1 MALIPSIETPG
12 VLKLPYEWSNADKR
26 TASFGYGPMNTNLA
40 QLARAYLV
48 FGNEGSMPRLK
59 LFQNFNKFDEDNVK
73 VFKRETV
80 SNIANHLKAVVE
92 NGSGYRAKM
101 RGHEVAGKTGTVDVR
116 LASGGYS
123 KKGNV
128 NTYFSGFSPVEN
140 PKYFMSINLN
150 KPKKC
155 FRGYTNK
162 PFKCE
167 GSNSAAI
174 AFNEAMNKILNN
186 GNYDLQ
192 LAGN

>member
-1 MALIPSIETPG
+1 
-12 VLKLPYEWSNADKR
+12 
-26 TASFGYGPMNTNLA
+26 
-40 QLARAYLV
+40 
-48 FGNEGSMPRLK
+48 
-59 LFQNFNKFDEDNVK
+59 
-73 VFKRETV
+73 
-80 SNIANHLKAVVE
+80 
-92 NGSGYRAKM
+92 M

-174 AFNEAMNKILNN
+174 AFKESMEKILNN
-186 GNYDLQ
+186 DSISNKIF
-192 LAGN
+192 ANK